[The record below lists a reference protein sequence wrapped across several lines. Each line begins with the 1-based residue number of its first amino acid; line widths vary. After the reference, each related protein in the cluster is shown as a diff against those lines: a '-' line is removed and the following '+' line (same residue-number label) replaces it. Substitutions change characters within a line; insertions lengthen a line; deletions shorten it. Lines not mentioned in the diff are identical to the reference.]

1 MNTYRVNDDFIMII
15 GEGKKENADIF
26 CCLYDLSVGK
36 KPTLNTLDYL
46 NLIQSFEIIDFDKIK
61 NNDFNGRLY
70 WIIQSGIC
78 FLADTHTYIEILKN
92 EDLKEIKPFKV
103 AKTYSD
109 VGSVKIGNDSFQF
122 NISNG
127 YGDGDTD
134 VLISDAPTEAPKNAE
149 FVTYIN
155 GDFNI
160 YSYDCNTTNIA
171 HTLHGAYYIYSQ
183 RDVKASHGKVWFI
196 KES

>member
-1 MNTYRVNDDFIMII
+1 MKTYRVNNDYIMVV

-46 NLIQSFEIIDFDKIK
+46 NLIPSFEIIDFDEIK
-61 NNDFNGRLY
+61 NKNFDGQLC
-70 WIIQSGIC
+70 WIIQSGIA
-78 FLADTHTYIEILKN
+78 FIADTHTYVEIIKN

-103 AKTYSD
+103 VKTYSD

-122 NISNG
+122 NIPNG
-127 YGDGDTD
+127 YGDGNTD
-134 VLISDAPTEAPKNAE
+134 VFISDTPTEAPTNAE
-149 FVTYIN
+149 YVMHID

-160 YSYDCNTTNIA
+160 YAYDCDTSDIA
-171 HTLHGAYYIYSQ
+171 HTLHGAYYVFSQ
-183 RDVKASHGKVWFI
+183 RDIGASHGKVWFI
-196 KES
+196 KE